1 MASNVDIALD
11 CFRALFGCPH
21 DNDTSAGTRLGEAGP
36 HMWGDHLAVLLGKL
50 THPLVGD
57 RIGEMRPN
65 NFALSV
71 GNIAHQA
78 FRDVPRLIL
87 VLPADNLQPHA
98 EADVVGAAVLSG
110 KCAHFCNVSFH
121 ALNRIPPE
129 EMHVGMPGGEFRG
142 LLRTATEIKAW
153 IWFLISLSADLGLF
167 QLVKFAIIIDTFGR
181 LPQGLADLDLFLH
194 RRIALLLSEAGTLS
208 LILYFVLTGDEID

>member
-21 DNDTSAGTRLGEAGP
+21 YNDASAGTRLGEAGP

-78 FRDVPRLIL
+78 FRDIPRLLL

-98 EADVVGAAVLSG
+98 EADVVGAGTGDVVGAGVGPRVGAGIGSTVGAGKGVSVGLGVGNAVG
-110 KCAHFCNVSFH
+110 
-121 ALNRIPPE
+121 RG
-129 EMHVGMPGGEFRG
+129 VG
-142 LLRTATEIKAW
+142 
-153 IWFLISLSADLGLF
+153 
-167 QLVKFAIIIDTFGR
+167 
-181 LPQGLADLDLFLH
+181 
-194 RRIALLLSEAGTLS
+194 AGTGRG
-208 LILYFVLTGDEID
+208 VGDGVGSGSHEQKT